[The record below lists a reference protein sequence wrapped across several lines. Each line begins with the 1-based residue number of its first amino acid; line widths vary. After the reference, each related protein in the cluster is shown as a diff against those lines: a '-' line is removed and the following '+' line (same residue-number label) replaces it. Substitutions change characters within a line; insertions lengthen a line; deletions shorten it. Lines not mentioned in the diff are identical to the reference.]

1 MGLYYFLLL
10 FIGVALLV
18 VGGTKKNS
26 GKIFRIGIL
35 ILGVLLIVLSI
46 ILLFPGSITDRIN

>member
-10 FIGVALLV
+10 FIGIALLV

-26 GKIFRIGIL
+26 GKIFRISIL
-35 ILGVLLIVLSI
+35 IFGILLIVLSI

>member
-10 FIGVALLV
+10 FIGIALLV

-26 GKIFRIGIL
+26 SKISRIFIL
-35 ILGVLLIVLSI
+35 FVGVLLIVLSI
-46 ILLFPGSITDRIN
+46 ILLFPGSITDRL